1 MVKSALFSIALSL
14 GSATLSGIAAAADFP
29 VQPAEPPLT
38 FAPLPSS
45 IDLHGF
51 SDTALKNDYITPR
64 GLLVTNRGSTIQSV
78 DLLILDVFKNP
89 TGVISD
95 VSFVAGTFLD
105 FNPGYQPPNIDAF
118 NEIDYIG
125 GITIKIRQNWTLT
138 AQYIQF
144 DSPQSAFFVERN
156 AEFGV
161 KYDDS
166 GWNKILPL
174 NPYAKLFYT
183 FKGQSSTVV
192 TGNTATFDVEVGA
205 VPAYDLTPRGVPVVL
220 TAPTW
225 FTVGPSQFWGG
236 ASNFGVFSTG
246 LVGTVPLPVIPA
258 VGKFSP
264 QASIHFGVQYYRIL
278 NDRLLLAQTLVGTG
292 VGGATHSNVVV
303 PSVGITA
310 SF

>member
-1 MVKSALFSIALSL
+1 MTMKAKIFSL
-14 GSATLSGIAAAADFP
+14 GLPLAFVTMSGIATAADLAP
-29 VQPAEPPLT
+29 PPPLQPP
-38 FAPLPSS
+38 APS

-51 SDTALKNDYITPR
+51 GDTSIKNDYITPR
-64 GLLVTNRGSTIQSV
+64 GLLVTNRGATVQSI

-89 TGVISD
+89 NGTISD
-95 VSFVAGTFLD
+95 VSFVGGTFLD
-105 FNPGYQPPNIDAF
+105 FNPGYQPPNITAF

-125 GITIKIRQNWTLT
+125 GISVSVGKNLTFT

-166 GWNKILPL
+166 GWNKVLPL

-192 TGNTATFDVEVGA
+192 TGHTDTFDVEIGA
-205 VPAYDLTPRGVPVVL
+205 VPAYDLAPSGLPVVL

-225 FTVGPSQFWGG
+225 VTVGPSEFWGG
-236 ASNFGVFSTG
+236 AGNFGVFSTG
-246 LVGTVPLPVIPA
+246 LVATVPVGGIPSL
-258 VGKFSP
+258 GGFSP
-264 QASIHFGVQYYRIL
+264 KVLVHAGVQYYRIL

-292 VGGATHSNVVV
+292 VSSTHSDVVV
-303 PSVGITA
+303 PSIGITA